1 MEFENSLILI
11 NLNIFFHLGLET
23 HKKLLAVSS
32 SNASLLEA
40 LTRCLLMAIVQAER
54 LTSTGCYQAPC
65 QVSPLQ
71 LMDLGQQ
78 KLLL

>member
-11 NLNIFFHLGLET
+11 NQNTFFHLGLET

-54 LTSTGCYQAPC
+54 LTRTGCYQPPR
-65 QVSPLQ
+65 QVFPLQ
-71 LMDLGQQ
+71 LMDLSQ
-78 KLLL
+78 